1 VKRPLLIVLV
11 VAGAALLVVWV
22 VRNTVW
28 EDVTIPMPP
37 KGEALTDPFYAAERF
52 AAALG
57 ATPVRDRV
65 FAPPKRDAVIV
76 MSVFHWT
83 LSQERQRALQRW
95 VESGGQLVIDSIVGG
110 EREFEQWSRIERQ
123 VQFRRRPKEP
133 FEGDRSESCQPIDE
147 EPRQPTVESAAAP
160 QRVMCQLD
168 APWTLTTSQPALWAL
183 RSESGVQ
190 VLRVG
195 VGQGS
200 VTWIN
205 AAPFRGMKLFDGDH
219 AWLFAAATELR
230 RGDEVHFLS
239 EENHASLFAL
249 IWLNGAPVVVLGLTM
264 VALLLW
270 RSGVRLGPLAAEEP
284 AARRSLAE
292 QIRGTGRFTL
302 RRGSGAPLHAAA
314 VRSLDEA
321 AARHIPGYTQLA
333 PSEQTTALAA
343 ATLLTREALEAALHH
358 TRRRRLHELRNT
370 LAVLETARR
379 YLLREQM
386 KGTHA
391 AD

>member
-1 VKRPLLIVLV
+1 VKRPLLIAV
-11 VAGAALLVVWV
+11 VAAGAALLLAWV
-22 VRNTVW
+22 VRNTAW
-28 EDVTIPMPP
+28 EDVTMPMPP

-83 LSQERQRALQRW
+83 LSDERQRALERW
-95 VESGGQLVIDSIVGG
+95 VESGGRLVIDSIVGG
-110 EREFEQWSRIERQ
+110 EREFGQWSRIERR
-123 VQFRRRPKEP
+123 VQSRPAHDEPLNRNPVEACQSVDEELQHPTGETAAARRRVLCE
-133 FEGDRSESCQPIDE
+133 
-147 EPRQPTVESAAAP
+147 
-160 QRVMCQLD
+160 LD
-168 APWTLTTSQPALWAL
+168 APWTLTTSEPAAWAL
-183 RSESGVQ
+183 RSASGIQ
-190 VLRVG
+190 ALRVS
-195 VGQGS
+195 VGRGS
-200 VTWIN
+200 VTRIN

-239 EENHASLFAL
+239 EEDHRSLIAL
-249 IWLNGAPVVVLGLTM
+249 IWFNGAPVVVLGATM

-270 RSGVRLGPLAAEEP
+270 RGGVRLGPLAAEEP

-292 QIRGTGRFTL
+292 QIRGTARFAL
-302 RRGSGAPLHAAA
+302 RHGGGGSLHAAA

-321 AARHIPGYTQLA
+321 AARRIAGYRQLA
-333 PSEQTTALAA
+333 PTERTTALAA
-343 ATLLTREALEAALHH
+343 MTPLTREALDAALHDA
-358 TRRRRLHELRNT
+358 RRRRPHELRHT

-379 YLLREQM
+379 HLLRDHM
-386 KGTHA
+386 KVMHA
-391 AD
+391 GD